1 MARMLGT
8 WQKAWCPI
16 CRRPAGIDCPDAS
29 WSKKARRT
37 WEKRDWRREA
47 AVEREQPGDAA

>member
-8 WQKAWCPI
+8 WQKAWCPS
-16 CRRPAGIDCPDAS
+16 CRGPAGIDCPDAS

-37 WEKRDWRREA
+37 WEKRDWRREVA
-47 AVEREQPGDAA
+47 AEREQPGDAA